1 MRYSRDLVNAGY
13 SLIIWGD
20 FMLRFKKKLVLAVSL
35 TVLATTIL
43 TGCAKKNV
51 GANQN
56 AGENNSS
63 LVEAEAPTA
72 TVGFGSSLDLAN
84 GVKLS
89 FTEPTHFVPTKF
101 ASNYQKPQIP
111 NKFEVTVVNGGTEAL
126 DLATVS
132 IIAKSGTNT
141 CVDVLDGDN
150 GITGAPTDS
159 LKPGGTITFAYG
171 IACLAKIGDPLELT
185 ASFNGSVVGVTG
197 TLK

>member
-1 MRYSRDLVNAGY
+1 MRS
-13 SLIIWGD
+13 IIWGY
-20 FMLRFKKKLVLAVSL
+20 FLLKINSKLVIAVSL
-35 TVLATTIL
+35 TFLTATAL

-56 AGENNSS
+56 SGENNTA

-84 GVKLS
+84 GVKLT
-89 FTEPTHFVPTKF
+89 FTEPAHFVPTKF

-111 NKFEVTVVNGGTEAL
+111 NKFEVTVVNGGTTAL
-126 DLATVS
+126 DLASVS

-150 GITGAPTDS
+150 GINGAPTDP
-159 LKPGGTITFAYG
+159 LKPGSTITFAYG

-185 ASFNGSVVGVTG
+185 ASFDGSVVGVTG

>member
-1 MRYSRDLVNAGY
+1 MVK
-13 SLIIWGD
+13 
-20 FMLRFKKKLVLAVSL
+20 FKNNLVLVLSITA
-35 TVLATTIL
+35 LATTAL
-43 TGCAKKNV
+43 TGCAKKDV
-51 GANQN
+51 GFNSDKT
-56 AGENNSS
+56 GNNTA

-89 FTEPTHFVPTKF
+89 FTEPAHFVPTKF

-111 NKFEVTVVNGGTEAL
+111 NKFEVTVVNGGAKTL

-132 IIAKSGTNT
+132 IAAKSGTNT

-150 GITGAPTDS
+150 GINGAPTET
-159 LKPGGTITFAYG
+159 LKPGATVTFTYG
-171 IACLAKIGDPLELT
+171 IACMAKIGDPLELT
-185 ASFNGSVVGVTG
+185 ASFDGSVVGVTG

>member
-1 MRYSRDLVNAGY
+1 M
-13 SLIIWGD
+13 
-20 FMLRFKKKLVLAVSL
+20 FKVKNNLVL
-35 TVLATTIL
+35 VLSITALAATAL
-43 TGCAKKNV
+43 TGCAKKDV
-51 GANQN
+51 GANKSE
-56 AGENNSS
+56 AGNNSA

-89 FTEPTHFVPTKF
+89 FTEPAHFVPTKF

-111 NKFEVTVVNGGTEAL
+111 NKFEVTVVNGGAKAI

-132 IIAKSGTNT
+132 ITAKSGANT

-150 GITGAPTDS
+150 GINGAPTDT
-159 LKPGGTITFAYG
+159 LKPGATVTFAYG

-185 ASFNGSVVGVTG
+185 ASFDGSVVGVTG

>member
-1 MRYSRDLVNAGY
+1 M
-13 SLIIWGD
+13 
-20 FMLRFKKKLVLAVSL
+20 FKVKKQLFSAVCITMVSA
-35 TVLATTIL
+35 TVL
-43 TGCAKKNV
+43 TGCADKDV
-51 GANQN
+51 GFNSSESQ
-56 AGENNSS
+56 NNST

-84 GVKLS
+84 GIKLT

-111 NKFEVTVVNGGTEAL
+111 NKFEVTVVNGGASAL

-132 IIAKSGTNT
+132 ISAKSGSNT

-150 GITGAPTDS
+150 GINGAPAET
-159 LKPGGTITFAYG
+159 LKPGATVTFAYG
-171 IACLAKIGDPLELT
+171 IACMAKIGDPLELT
-185 ASFNGSVVGVTG
+185 ASFDGSVVGVTG

>member
-1 MRYSRDLVNAGY
+1 L
-13 SLIIWGD
+13 
-20 FMLRFKKKLVLAVSL
+20 FKFKNKLVLALSI
-35 TVLATTIL
+35 TALAATAL
-43 TGCAKKNV
+43 TGCAKKDV
-51 GANQN
+51 GFNSDKT
-56 AGENNSS
+56 ENNTA

-89 FTEPTHFVPTKF
+89 FTEPAHFAPTKF

-111 NKFEVTVVNGGTEAL
+111 NKFDVTVVNGGTKAV

-132 IIAKSGTNT
+132 IAAKSGNNT

-150 GITGAPTDS
+150 GINGAPTDM
-159 LKPGGTITFAYG
+159 LKPGATVTFTYG
-171 IACLAKIGDPLELT
+171 IACMAKIGDPLELT
-185 ASFNGSVVGVTG
+185 ATFDESVVGVTG